1 METLIGEGAGGGGA
15 DLIKDVT
22 IETFQAD
29 VLEASMEV
37 PVIVDFWATWCGP
50 CKQLTPVLE
59 KAVIEAR
66 GAVRLAK
73 VDIDANQTIAAQLGI
88 QSVPTV
94 FGFFRGQPVD
104 AFQGALPESE
114 VKAFIQKL
122 SAAAGTDVQDPVAN
136 AIEQARER
144 LDEEDYGV
152 AAEIFRQVVQ
162 HAPDNVDARAGLARA
177 LAAQGET
184 AQAEEA
190 LGGIPEDQAGH
201 PDAAAARAA
210 VDLARQSE
218 SVGDLPALEAA
229 VAAGPREPQ
238 ARFDLA
244 IGLFAA
250 GRRGEAIDHL
260 VEILRIDRDWN
271 DGAARE
277 QLIQFFDAMG
287 PTDEETVAGRRKMS
301 SVLFS

>member
-1 METLIGEGAGGGGA
+1 METLIGEGAGGNGA

-144 LDEEDYGV
+144 LDDEDYGV

-260 VEILRIDRDWN
+260 VEILRIDRNWN

>member
-1 METLIGEGAGGGGA
+1 METLIGDGAGGDSG

-22 IETFQAD
+22 IETFRTD

-59 KAVIEAR
+59 KAVIEAG

-122 SAAAGTDVQDPVAN
+122 SAAAGTDVQDPVAD

-144 LDEEDYGV
+144 LAEEDYGV
-152 AAEIFRQVVQ
+152 AAEIFRQIVQ

-177 LAAQGET
+177 LAARGET
-184 AQAEEA
+184 AEAEEV
-190 LGGIPEDQAGH
+190 LGGIPEEQAGH

-218 SVGDLPALEAA
+218 SVGDLAALEAA
-229 VAAGPREPQ
+229 AAAAPREPQ

-260 VEILRIDRDWN
+260 VEILRIDRNWN

>member
-1 METLIGEGAGGGGA
+1 MESLIGEGTSSESA

-22 IETFQAD
+22 VETFRTD

-59 KAVIEAR
+59 KAVVEAR

-94 FGFFRGQPVD
+94 FGFYRGQPVD

-114 VKAFIQKL
+114 VRAFIKKL
-122 SAAAGTDVQDPVAN
+122 GEAAGTGVQDPVAD
-136 AIEQARER
+136 AIDQARQR
-144 LDEEDYGV
+144 LADEDYGV

-162 HAPDNVDARAGLARA
+162 HAPDNADARAGLARA

-184 AQAEEA
+184 DQAEEI
-190 LGGIPEDQAGH
+190 LSGIPEDQAGH

-218 SVGDLPALEAA
+218 SVGDLAALEAA
-229 VAAGPREPQ
+229 AAAAPREPQ
-238 ARFDLA
+238 VLFDLA

-250 GRRGEAIDHL
+250 GRRSEAIDHL
-260 VEILRIDRDWN
+260 IEVLRIDRNWQ

-277 QLIQFFDAMG
+277 QLIQFFDVMG

>member
-1 METLIGEGAGGGGA
+1 METLIGEGAGGNGA

-260 VEILRIDRDWN
+260 VEILRIDRNWN

-287 PTDEETVAGRRKMS
+287 PADEETVAGRRKMS

>member
-1 METLIGEGAGGGGA
+1 MATIIGDGPAGSA
-15 DLIKDVT
+15 SDLVRDVT
-22 IETFQAD
+22 VETFQAE
-29 VLEASMEV
+29 VLDASMDV

-59 KAVIEAR
+59 KVVLAAN

-73 VDIDANQTIAAQLGI
+73 VDIDANQTIAAQIGI

-94 FGFFRGQPVD
+94 LGFVQGQPVD
-104 AFQGALPESE
+104 AFQGAVPESE
-114 VKAFIQKL
+114 IKAFVDRL
-122 SAAAGTDVQDPVAN
+122 AAAAGTTTRDPLAD
-136 AIEQARER
+136 ALERARER
-144 LDEEDYGV
+144 IAAEDFAV
-152 AAEIFRQVVQ
+152 AAQILRQVVE
-162 HAPDNVDARAGLARA
+162 HAPDDVDALACLARA
-177 LAAQGET
+177 LAAQGDIEG
-184 AQAEEA
+184 AAEILA
-190 LGGIPEDQAGH
+190 KIPEDQADH

-218 SVGDLPALEAA
+218 TVGDLRALEAA
-229 VAAGPREPQ
+229 AAASPRDPQ

-244 IGLFAA
+244 IGLFGG
-250 GRRGEAIDHL
+250 GRRGEAVDLL
-260 VEILRIDRDWN
+260 VEILRTDRNWN

-277 QLIQFFDAMG
+277 QLIRFFDVMG